1 MIKTILINIAIL
13 LGLFLLMEAA
23 VRLFV
28 PQIGPLGVDSSLI
41 HPGRF
46 GETHGLAR
54 SASGSNYGVTTR
66 TTPDGFIAYST
77 HRQDASPDETGSNW
91 LLLGDSV
98 TMPIGV
104 QSDSSFAGRLA
115 HAVSDSVRVL
125 NSALIGYSAF
135 DYLNVAGN
143 IIGPGEPALD
153 RVILFWCLNDVY
165 GNGGEPQDTPTGQA
179 GKGDA
184 TRRGDAARADDRNP
198 TSDSLP
204 KNNTTTSRN
213 APADDPAATGDERRL
228 RMPGGPDDSVRR
240 NLGLPLR
247 FLQRNVYAYQWL
259 KASVFDR
266 QQAYFDFDRQYY
278 ADDNP
283 VFMAAL
289 ERIAVIREI
298 AESNGIRFDLVIMPY
313 EYQYRSGGFHPQDV
327 LIDALHDKGIRA
339 YDARRAFEGVTNI
352 SEMYMYGDGIH
363 FSEQGH
369 RLIWQWLRSEFLLH
383 G

>member
-41 HPGRF
+41 HSGRF
-46 GETHGLAR
+46 GDTHGLAR

-66 TTPDGFIAYST
+66 TTPDGFIAYKT
-77 HRQDASPDETGSNW
+77 QRQDASPDETGQNW

-104 QSDSSFAGRLA
+104 QSDSSFAGRMA

-143 IIGPGEPALD
+143 IIGLGEPALD

-165 GNGGEPQDTPTGQA
+165 GDGDVPGGTPA
-179 GKGDA
+179 GLAGN
-184 TRRGDAARADDRNP
+184 GDAA
-198 TSDSLP
+198 
-204 KNNTTTSRN
+204 
-213 APADDPAATGDERRL
+213 PAGDPAATGDDRRPAATAVN
-228 RMPGGPDDSVRR
+228 RPTVRR
-240 NLGLPLR
+240 SQGTFMR
-247 FLQRNVYAYQWL
+247 FLNRYVYSYQWL
-259 KASVFDR
+259 MASVADRGQAYYDYDR
-266 QQAYFDFDRQYY
+266 QFYSEADPGFLTALDRITIIR
-278 ADDNP
+278 D
-283 VFMAAL
+283 MAEL
-289 ERIAVIREI
+289 
-298 AESNGIRFDLVIMPY
+298 NGIRFDLVIMPY
-313 EYQYRSGGFHPQDV
+313 EYQYRSGGFHPQDM
-327 LIDALHDKGIRA
+327 LMDALQDKGIRV
-339 YDARRAFEGVTNI
+339 YDARGAFEGVTDI
-352 SEMYMYGDGIH
+352 TGMYMYADGIH

-369 RLIWQWLRSEFLLH
+369 RLIWQWLRSEFLLP